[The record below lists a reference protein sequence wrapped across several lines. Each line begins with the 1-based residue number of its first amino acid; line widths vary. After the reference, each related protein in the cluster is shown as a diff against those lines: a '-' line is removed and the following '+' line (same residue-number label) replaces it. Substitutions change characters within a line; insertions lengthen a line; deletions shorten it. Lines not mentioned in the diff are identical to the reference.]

1 MLLQSDTFAVS
12 QRHQPIV
19 VHHRIH
25 VLYPQCINIAVEKDV
40 AQLFFVRRKW
50 AVYLSEDAG

>member
-1 MLLQSDTFAVS
+1 MLLQSDAFAVS

-25 VLYPQCINIAVEKDV
+25 VLYPQCINVAVEKDV
-40 AQLFFVRRKW
+40 AQLFLVRRKR
-50 AVYLSEDAG
+50 AIDLSEDAG